1 MRRTALLVA
10 VALAALSLAAPV
22 AGAEPPKEKQ
32 AKSSSSKAGGPERK
46 RGTPPGLAKK
56 GALPPGLAK
65 KLGPAPR
72 EKVYVAFDR
81 RHDDR
86 AWFLIEGEWILKSGF
101 EPSVRSEVRA
111 SLTLPPFPAPPPVPL
126 PRIGAELHVALFP

>member
-22 AGAEPPKEKQ
+22 AGAESPKEKQ